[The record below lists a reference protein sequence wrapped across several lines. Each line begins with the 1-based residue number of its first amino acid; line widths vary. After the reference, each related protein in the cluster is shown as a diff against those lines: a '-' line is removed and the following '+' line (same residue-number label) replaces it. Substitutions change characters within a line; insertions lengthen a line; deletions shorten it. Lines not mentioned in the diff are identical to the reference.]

1 MIYKQKFLKKQ
12 SPKMFGSSR
21 NNNTSTSKLLS
32 AKGCFFYSL
41 LILGSF
47 YIAPS
52 HADQQE
58 DIITAC
64 NEAARLLKD
73 DNDISA
79 ALEEARWCVEG
90 LEQMKTQIA
99 QNVLPDEVEGFVGG
113 EISSQSVM
121 GMTMIERIYTNNGGE
136 ISVSL
141 TSGGGAASGLAAIA
155 QMGLSMGSQTGTKI
169 RVQRRTVV
177 DMSQGDEPTFMVQL
191 KSGGI
196 LNITSEGADYDT
208 TLNFVKSLP
217 IAKIDEALE
226 D

>member
-21 NNNTSTSKLLS
+21 SNNTSTSKLLS

-99 QNVLPDEVEGFVGG
+99 QNVKAAAPRKHHIENDQVRRQRQHLVHRGFPVFVGMHG
-113 EISSQSVM
+113 KAV
-121 GMTMIERIYTNNGGE
+121 
-136 ISVSL
+136 
-141 TSGGGAASGLAAIA
+141 A
-155 QMGLSMGSQTGTKI
+155 
-169 RVQRRTVV
+169 
-177 DMSQGDEPTFMVQL
+177 
-191 KSGGI
+191 
-196 LNITSEGADYDT
+196 
-208 TLNFVKSLP
+208 
-217 IAKIDEALE
+217 
-226 D
+226 